1 MESWWSILVNKDM
14 FNFSMDWKRIFTIF
28 PEAAGCLGEYLRWP
42 DMKLIKKFQAGFKQ
56 SLDGAKRRKKQ
67 TWRQDL
73 NASLI
78 QANPVAWNLLQLI
91 SIGYILIAD
100 TEAFQ
105 TNHFLL
111 IYFDGNQNVVTQGRV
126 PITDD
131 SVNQVLLDWDQQQ
144 PPYSIFEQGTI
155 GEKYLVNGDI
165 GSWLYEFTKKDLED
179 DPPAPAE
186 DP

>member
-1 MESWWSILVNKDM
+1 M
-14 FNFSMDWKRIFTIF
+14 
-28 PEAAGCLGEYLRWP
+28 
-42 DMKLIKKFQAGFKQ
+42 
-56 SLDGAKRRKKQ
+56 
-67 TWRQDL
+67 
-73 NASLI
+73 
-78 QANPVAWNLLQLI
+78 
-91 SIGYILIAD
+91 
-100 TEAFQ
+100 
-105 TNHFLL
+105 
-111 IYFDGNQNVVTQGRV
+111 VTQGRV